1 MSDEISKLNSLTVHR
16 DNLTK
21 LYNLKDEFFIL
32 YVLGMYYH
40 HGKITEEKYKGQI
53 KSLRQGNLQK
63 FKHSYKCTLNDK
75 WYGHESA
82 EGKNYNFA
90 INVLYENY
98 VKPMLKRWAEY
109 VSWEDDEFIESFNL
123 NIDYMT
129 IRPVMTTGCRCWECG
144 RGGDEVDVTQ
154 TVRQAEK
161 ELLEYFHNQK
171 HGNLS
176 KIPRY
181 ESGSNYI
188 GKW

>member
-1 MSDEISKLNSLTVHR
+1 
-16 DNLTK
+16 
-21 LYNLKDEFFIL
+21 
-32 YVLGMYYH
+32 
-40 HGKITEEKYKGQI
+40 
-53 KSLRQGNLQK
+53 
-63 FKHSYKCTLNDK
+63 
-75 WYGHESA
+75 
-82 EGKNYNFA
+82 
-90 INVLYENY
+90 
-98 VKPMLKRWAEY
+98 
-109 VSWEDDEFIESFNL
+109 
-123 NIDYMT
+123 MT